1 MLPIK
6 SFSADPKIKLNFTLS
21 AIGRSASGGKV
32 IFAKVLIQKNP
43 LPMWQGERGHIMKKE
58 KYKIR
63 QRTIHPFFWALPP
76 LKGQHPETSARWFVE
91 WLSPRA

>member
-32 IFAKVLIQKNP
+32 IFARVLIQIKTP
-43 LPMWQGERGHIMKKE
+43 YQ
-58 KYKIR
+58 
-63 QRTIHPFFWALPP
+63 
-76 LKGQHPETSARWFVE
+76 
-91 WLSPRA
+91 